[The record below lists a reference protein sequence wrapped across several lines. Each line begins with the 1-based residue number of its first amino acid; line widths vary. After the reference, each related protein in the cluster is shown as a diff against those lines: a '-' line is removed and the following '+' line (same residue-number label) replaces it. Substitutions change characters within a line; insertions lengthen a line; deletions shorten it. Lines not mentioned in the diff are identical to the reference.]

1 MCYAI
6 PKEVK
11 MFSHNRKDKS
21 FMAVAMLMI
30 LAGVVIFV
38 FGVLGWWVNVSVAQ
52 NLIAFPSL
60 KVIGGLVIME
70 LGYIQLELGL
80 LRNK

>member
-1 MCYAI
+1 M
-6 PKEVK
+6 KRG
-11 MFSHNRKDKS
+11 FSLIELLVS
-21 FMAVAMLMI
+21 ITLLMI

>member
-1 MCYAI
+1 
-6 PKEVK
+6 
-11 MFSHNRKDKS
+11 
-21 FMAVAMLMI
+21 MAVAMLMI
-30 LAGVVIFV
+30 LAGVVVFV